1 MAKDDTTLHH
11 ETAIEPAPPANV
23 GALAV
28 DPQDENDDNTDA
40 GIILKDKSMTSK
52 IRESAL
58 ADKLRD
64 GGEKL
69 AGQAGDKARDLVG
82 QGLQRTAEALG
93 NVAKMVGDTADGIDE
108 RLGAEYGDY
117 ARKAAGAL
125 DKAAG
130 SIGSKN
136 PDELIDDTRT
146 FVRNSPGLALA
157 GAAVVGFIM
166 ARVLKSGLAANRSDE
181 D

>member
-11 ETAIEPAPPANV
+11 DTEIEPGPPQNV
-23 GALAV
+23 GAIAV
-28 DPQDENDDNTDA
+28 DPMASDETSDS
-40 GIILKDKSMTSK
+40 IILKDKKMTSK
-52 IRESAL
+52 LRDTAI
-58 ADKLRD
+58 ADKIRD

-82 QGLQRTAEALG
+82 QGLQRTSEALG

-117 ARKAAGAL
+117 ARKAASAL

-130 SIGSKN
+130 SIGKKN

-157 GAAVVGFIM
+157 GAAVVGFVM
-166 ARVLKSGLAANRSDE
+166 ARLLKSGLAANRDDE